1 MSTTLTKK
9 IKEVAAKKISIEGEP
24 NDKVCHYW
32 LPTKNCVTCIGHFE
46 EGLIQWGKNSN
57 LIWEFYPGTILTTL
71 LMTCNVAG
79 KSQEELTFSNQ
90 MFNINSTSAE
100 NASDNYS

>member
-1 MSTTLTKK
+1 
-9 IKEVAAKKISIEGEP
+9 
-24 NDKVCHYW
+24 
-32 LPTKNCVTCIGHFE
+32 
-46 EGLIQWGKNSN
+46 
-57 LIWEFYPGTILTTL
+57 
-71 LMTCNVAG
+71 MTCNVAG